1 MKLLPRSST
10 RNTSKTFYAQY
21 ESSFSKSNTNRT
33 EPLVL
38 SDTVINVENGE
49 FSRFIARFVKK
60 RKRNK
65 RGEFT
70 GRDGRATQVGKTH
83 VTSRPSEVGC
93 RSSFGFTAN
102 IEGSEPRR
110 ANRASQPETA
120 NNRDIACLVAP
131 RAHPMAPALHRLNG
145 SRKHC
150 DFAAMA
156 SAMAAYCD
164 SRRANSIFSRLWCV
178 G

>member
-1 MKLLPRSST
+1 MLKMGNFR
-10 RNTSKTFYAQY
+10 
-21 ESSFSKSNTNRT
+21 
-33 EPLVL
+33 VL
-38 SDTVINVENGE
+38 SRVLKKGREIKEEN
-49 FSRFIARFVKK
+49 SR
-60 RKRNK
+60 
-65 RGEFT
+65 E
-70 GRDGRATQVGKTH
+70 RDGRATQVGKTH

-164 SRRANSIFSRLWCV
+164 SRRANSIFSRL
-178 G
+178 